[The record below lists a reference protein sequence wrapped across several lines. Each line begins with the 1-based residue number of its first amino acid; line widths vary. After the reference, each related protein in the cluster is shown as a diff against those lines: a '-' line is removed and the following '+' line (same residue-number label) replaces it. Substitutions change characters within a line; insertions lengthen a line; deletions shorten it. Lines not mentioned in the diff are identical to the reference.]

1 MEKVGLKDTV
11 INSHF
16 VHDAQDS
23 FFFSVEAVTT
33 LPYWLLTKQIA
44 VA

>member
-1 MEKVGLKDTV
+1 MLKVGLKDNV

-16 VHDAQDS
+16 VNDAKDS

-33 LPYWLLTKQIA
+33 LPHWLLTKQIA
-44 VA
+44 DM